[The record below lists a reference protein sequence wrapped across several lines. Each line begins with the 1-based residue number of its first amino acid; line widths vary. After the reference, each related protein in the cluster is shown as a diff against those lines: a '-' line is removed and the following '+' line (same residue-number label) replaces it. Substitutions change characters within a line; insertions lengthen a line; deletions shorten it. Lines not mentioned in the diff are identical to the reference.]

1 MILRAKVSNKAEK
14 MYWGGEPHTFH
25 GAVSRGH
32 TANVTF
38 DGKLESGE
46 VERRISEGRMFVPK
60 GTTVGRF
67 RSKVRMGRFGLD
79 LSEESRDASVAG
91 AE

>member
-1 MILRAKVSNKAEK
+1 M
-14 MYWGGEPHTFH
+14 
-25 GAVSRGH
+25 
-32 TANVTF
+32 TF
-38 DGKLESGE
+38 DGKLERGE

-67 RSKVRMGRFGLD
+67 RSKERMGRVGLD
-79 LSEESRDASVAG
+79 LSEESKDASVAG